1 MGVLNLKLAELATK
15 RIEVGFVGENLHNQ
29 VRIDST
35 VMFNS
40 YPNAIPSMAI
50 TIPTGESYPVFTT
63 REGNEIVWDIQRS
76 ALVVDGDG
84 EIQLTFTDG
93 EMVAK
98 TYKCKI
104 RIKKSII
111 PDGESPTIIEDWIEQ
126 ANTVL
131 NGIPETINSA
141 LNEAKQSGEFN
152 GATFVPEVNN
162 GVLSWSND
170 AGLENPEPVDFSN
183 EFASKDEIPT
193 KVSDL
198 DNDSNFLTQETDPTV
213 PSWAKQP
220 NKPSYTPQEIGAMPA
235 NTPIPQNISDLNND
249 SNFYEKPQTGIPLED
264 LSEDVMQA
272 IRDSSDLAP
281 VASSGDYNDLINK
294 PEIPS
299 KISDLQNDSNFLTQE
314 TDPTVPSWAKQPA
327 KPSYTAQE
335 VGALPSD
342 TVIPDPT
349 SIIDDTAGDGDTS
362 KVWSADKAE
371 EEVEKK
377 YEKPQN
383 GIPIE
388 DLDSSLKNL
397 VDTIDKR
404 VFATRKTI
412 NTDEYH
418 HDLYHNHTGM
428 IDIKDGLKDAPV
440 EFNIALPLKTT
451 NLEDSNLPYVRSFE
465 KRTNVTL
472 RQYNTENIFDSD
484 LFLNEDGEE
493 LLGVTIN
500 VLDDGRI
507 TFTGQLTPDPE
518 IGDTIVLSSE
528 YFILPS
534 GFYNIG
540 IKGAIYGWPIPCG
553 FELVKSNGD
562 IIVYSSSQGQSFS
575 LEEDTECSFHILYA
589 SSMDYRE
596 VVPWIVSYD
605 VEDSSSFDSF
615 NTDSE
620 RISKSNL
627 VNEINI
633 NIPQEYNFYAG
644 YLTSDG
650 KLHKTMACIDS
661 YNGESIN
668 HGWISNMEEDT
679 DDNSP
684 TIGSTVIYPLTN
696 EITYDIQSINIKTE
710 NCYNNF
716 LVYDNS
722 KFSLLSYYVDLSS
735 IIDSCVLNENGLIKN
750 SLTIGYRGSYNN
762 DPIGDKSICVGEGNV
777 SSGLASGTFGSYN
790 KVYGYCDY
798 GAGYNNE
805 IQRNY
810 SYCFALGEY
819 NKIGY
824 ESNQSTE
831 HLIDFY
837 GGNTNIALGEDNYI
851 VGSYNI
857 ALCYDNAVA
866 GNYNIVGGSYN
877 FGNGYYSTVF
887 GDNNIST
894 YPDYGDHYIHNFVAG
909 HYNRSIG
916 RYNTVFGSNNNIY
929 GENTIALGSYLES
942 YLDGVLILGEY
953 NAINEP
959 IDKENYTEWQ
969 PNTYYQYRQKVYK
982 DCEYPRSYWSTSTV
996 RLYFTRASA
1005 GTDYSEFNYW
1015 NWNIVKSDYIEIFGN
1030 GEAGTRSNARTLD
1043 RNGNE
1048 WLAGGLTLNTG
1059 SLTIGGSYGTRA
1071 TGNMAIAAGFGS
1083 TASGGLSVVVGS
1095 GSRSTE
1101 SCAVSIGS
1109 GVLNE
1114 GYSSIVV
1121 GSGNE
1126 NHGHDSINIGGGNKS
1141 RGCYSATFGECLRNV
1156 GCSSLVFGQYNIPDE
1171 AENFEEWQPNHSYE
1185 VEDYVKVTIVPD
1197 PEHDSE
1203 NYPII
1208 YKCIEN
1214 NNDSTFDPEKW
1225 HEESYKNLVYAEIVG
1240 GGSGVSDKKNIRTL
1254 DWEGNQRLAGSL
1266 RLYCN
1271 IYHLNG
1277 YNVPVEYGDSSSA
1290 HKGFAFGEEC
1300 VASGAY
1306 NTVFGYYNN
1315 SYNDREFVFGR
1326 YNISPNERI
1335 TLTTSNVNEWQPNR
1349 EYKNG
1354 EAVYCAD
1361 NGVTTFYVCH
1371 NDVPAILRPSTD
1383 YIHNFWVPYELEQN
1397 DDPAL
1402 IDYWSDSIIYPENS
1416 IVKES
1421 INGRIFY
1428 YRFNGNPASQ
1438 TLHPSTA
1445 YSYWHSM
1452 PEGYSA
1458 MKASRFAEIVG
1469 NGNNRWDCDRS
1480 NARLLDWDGNEY
1492 LAGTLYVRSNSYGE
1506 GGVEVVTKEDK
1517 ATDSTLGLVKVGDGA
1532 QYGVT
1537 MLSDGTLR
1545 TLQAYN
1551 AQIKEGTNA
1560 YRPIV
1565 PEKQDVTV
1573 FYGFA
1578 KLAGVDLKNSNT
1590 PVGTYPQEA
1599 KTAIQNMLGIESDI
1613 PLVEEISSSTPSITG
1628 MPNVR
1633 YNCGTCSLLTI
1644 TPPAAGSIVVRFH
1657 SGSTATVLTV
1667 PNTVKFPAWFDY
1679 TSLDADTT
1687 YEIIITDEVYGGI
1700 MSWAD

>member
-152 GATFVPEVNN
+152 GATFVPEIND

-170 AGLENPEPVDFSN
+170 AGLENPEPVDFSS
-183 EFASKDEIPT
+183 EFALKDEVPT

-198 DNDSNFLTQETDPTV
+198 ENDSNFLTQETDPTV

-220 NKPSYTPQEIGAMPA
+220 NKPSYTPQEVGAMPA

-249 SNFYEKPQTGIPLED
+249 SNFYEKPNTGIPLED
-264 LSEDVMQA
+264 LAEDVMQA

-281 VASSGDYNDLINK
+281 VASSGDYDDLINK
-294 PEIPS
+294 PQIPS
-299 KISDLQNDSNFLTQE
+299 KTSDLQNDSNFLTQE
-314 TDPTVPSWAKQPA
+314 TDPTVPSWAKQPT

-335 VGALPSD
+335 VGALPND
-342 TVIPDPT
+342 IVIPNPA
-349 SIIDDTAGDGDTS
+349 SIIDDTAGNGDTS

-383 GIPIE
+383 GIPVE

-397 VDTIDKR
+397 IDSIDKR
-404 VFATRKTI
+404 VFAVKKTI
-412 NTDEYH
+412 NVNEYYSN
-418 HDLYHNHTGM
+418 LNRTHTGV
-428 IDIKDGLKDAPV
+428 IGIEDGLKDAPT
-440 EFNIALPLKTT
+440 EFDIALPLKTI
-451 NLEDSNLPYVRSFE
+451 NLEDSNLPYIRSFE
-465 KRTNVTL
+465 KRTNITV
-472 RQYNTENIFDSD
+472 RQYNTKNIFNSD

-500 VLDDGRI
+500 VPGDGRI
-507 TFTGQLTPDPE
+507 IFTGELAPDPE
-518 IGDTIVLSSE
+518 IGDTIIVSSE
-528 YFILPS
+528 YFTLPF
-534 GFYNIG
+534 GYYRIG
-540 IKGAIYGWPIPCG
+540 IKGALYGWPIPCG
-553 FELVKSNGD
+553 FKLVDSDGN
-562 IIVYSSSQGQSFS
+562 IIVDSSAQDQSFL
-575 LEEDTECSFHILYA
+575 LEKDTECSFHVLYA
-589 SSMDYRE
+589 SSMDYWE
-596 VVPWIVSYD
+596 VVPFITLSDQDINSNWLEKNAI
-605 VEDSSSFDSF
+605 
-615 NTDSE
+615 
-620 RISKSNL
+620 KSNL
-627 VNEINI
+627 IKEITI

-650 KLHKTMACIDS
+650 KLHKTMECIDS

-668 HGWISNMEEDT
+668 HGWISNVEEDT

-696 EITYDIQSINIKTE
+696 EVVYDIQSINIKTGFGD
-710 NCYNNF
+710 NSF
-716 LVYDNS
+716 LVYDNA
-722 KFSLLSYYVDLSS
+722 KFSLLSYYTDLSKT
-735 IIDSCVLNENGLIKN
+735 IDNIVLNKDGIIKN
-750 SLTIGYRGSYNN
+750 SLTIGDRNLYSN
-762 DPIGDKSICVGEGNV
+762 DPIGTKSICVGEDNV
-777 SSGLASGTFGSYN
+777 ASGYVSGTFGNYN
-790 KVYGYCDY
+790 KSYGFCDY
-798 GAGYNNE
+798 GIGYGNE
-805 IQRNY
+805 IKNNY
-810 SYCFALGEY
+810 SYCVALGEY

-824 ESNQSTE
+824 DTVQEME
-831 HLIDFY
+831 DLIDFY
-837 GGNTNIALGEDNYI
+837 DGSSNIALGDSNY
-851 VGSYNI
+851 VLGSYNV
-857 ALCYDNAVA
+857 ALSYGNYVA
-866 GNYNIVGGSYN
+866 GYYSIVGGYYN
-877 FGNGYYSTVF
+877 FGNGSYNTVF
-887 GDNNIST
+887 GYNNIST
-894 YPDYGDHYIHNFVAG
+894 YTNVGTNYLYNFVTG
-909 HYNRSIG
+909 YYNRSTG
-916 RYNTVFGSNNNIY
+916 SQNVVFGANNKIY
-929 GENTIALGSYLES
+929 GSNTIAFGTYLES
-942 YLDGVLILGEY
+942 YLDDVLILGNY
-953 NAINEP
+953 NIINEP
-959 IDKENYTEWQ
+959 VDKEDYIEWQ
-969 PNTYYQYRQKVYK
+969 PNRYYEQGQKVYI
-982 DCEYPRSYWSTSTV
+982 DCVYPRSFWDTSTT
-996 RLYFTRASA
+996 RLYFTRSFS
-1005 GTDYSEFNYW
+1005 GEDYDNFNYW
-1015 NWNIVKSDYIEIFGN
+1015 TWDRVKSNYIEIFGN
-1030 GEAGTRSNARTLD
+1030 GDGYNRSNARTLD

-1048 WLAGGLTLNTG
+1048 WLAGGLTLNNG
-1059 SLTIGGSYGTRA
+1059 SITVGSMYSTTA
-1071 TGNMAIAAGFGS
+1071 TGTMAF
-1083 TASGGLSVVVGS
+1083 ASGYGCSATGDLSFVIGSGATVEGYNAASFGPGGFNSGNNSIIVGS
-1095 GSRSTE
+1095 GVTNYGIN
-1101 SCAVSIGS
+1101 AINVGAGSISKGQ
-1109 GVLNE
+1109 N
-1114 GYSSIVV
+1114 
-1121 GSGNE
+1121 
-1126 NHGHDSINIGGGNKS
+1126 
-1141 RGCYSATFGECLRNV
+1141 SATFGQDLCNIGNV
-1156 GCSSLVFGQYNIPDE
+1156 CFVFGRYNKPDLG
-1171 AENFEEWQPNHSYE
+1171 ENYEEWQQNHEYHVGDVVRTIWQYGSEDRGYIYFPKIFRCIQDNVGSVVTSDDWEENTYSYL
-1185 VEDYVKVTIVPD
+1185 
-1197 PEHDSE
+1197 
-1203 NYPII
+1203 N
-1208 YKCIEN
+1208 
-1214 NNDSTFDPEKW
+1214 
-1225 HEESYKNLVYAEIVG
+1225 YAEIVG
-1240 GGSGVSDKKNIRTL
+1240 GGYSNSDRRNIRTL
-1254 DWEGNQRLAGSL
+1254 DWEGNQRLAGGL
-1266 RLYCN
+1266 YLYCSE
-1271 IYHLNG
+1271 YDPNG
-1277 YNVPVEYGDSSSA
+1277 YRVPVEYGDSSSSYRS
-1290 HKGFAFGEEC
+1290 FAFGPDC
-1300 VASGAY
+1300 VVFAGHSTA
-1306 NTVFGYYNN
+1306 FGYYNN
-1315 SYNDREFVFGR
+1315 SYNDKEFVFGK

-1335 TLTTSNVNEWQPNR
+1335 TLTTSNVDEWQPNK
-1349 EYKNG
+1349 EYKYG
-1354 EAVYCAD
+1354 EAVYCVD

-1371 NDVPAILRPSTD
+1371 NNVPAILRPSTD
-1383 YIHNFWVPYELEQN
+1383 YIHNFWVPYELDQN
-1397 DDPAL
+1397 DDPSL
-1402 IDYWSDSIIYPENS
+1402 IDYWSDSITYLQND

-1421 INGRIFY
+1421 ISGRIFY

-1438 TLHPSTA
+1438 ILHPSTA
-1445 YSYWHSM
+1445 GSYWHSM

-1458 MKASRFAEIVG
+1458 MKPSRFAEIVG
-1469 NGNNRWDCDRS
+1469 NGNNEWACDRS

-1492 LAGTLYVRSNSYGE
+1492 LAGTLFVRSNSYGE
-1506 GGVEVVTKEDK
+1506 NGIEVVTKEDK

-1532 QYGVT
+1532 QYGIT

-1565 PEKQDVTV
+1565 PEKQDVAV

-1613 PLVEEISSSTPSITG
+1613 PLVEEISSSTPSIAG

-1667 PNTVKFPAWFDY
+1667 PNTVKFPAWFDHA
-1679 TSLDADTT
+1679 SLDVDTT
-1687 YEIIITDEVYGGI
+1687 YEIIITDGIYGGI